1 MSPGPFHVRGVTNMI
16 KFSPVSGRNVTV
28 SLLGWRQNIREVRP
42 MAKSKYETHVLP
54 NLEKVEA
61 WARAGATA
69 KDISAK
75 LHIAYSTFRNYVDLG
90 QQGDERYQAL
100 SEAFARGCEVSDD
113 AIETALFNRA
123 KGIQYEEETYERKV
137 NKETGETEV
146 VLTKKVTKFIPP
158 DPTSAMFW
166 LTNRRP
172 ERWKYKPQED
182 KEDDPGQEGGV
193 VLLPAVDDTLMDG
206 GGTDG

>member
-1 MSPGPFHVRGVTNMI
+1 
-16 KFSPVSGRNVTV
+16 
-28 SLLGWRQNIREVRP
+28 

-69 KDISAK
+69 KDISAQ
-75 LHIAYSTFRNYVDLG
+75 LNIAYSTFRNYVDLG

-137 NKETGETEV
+137 NKDTGETEV